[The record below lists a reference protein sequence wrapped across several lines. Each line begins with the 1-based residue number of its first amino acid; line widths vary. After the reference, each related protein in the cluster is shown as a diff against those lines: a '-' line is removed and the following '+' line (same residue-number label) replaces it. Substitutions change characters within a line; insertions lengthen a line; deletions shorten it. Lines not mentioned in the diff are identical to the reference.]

1 MGFFQ
6 LRRNSVLAMLAG
18 IEQTVSIS
26 FFRVEFTTIPSL
38 TNRFWTPG
46 CLSFRRVLVEFVPL
60 YGAWEEWLASAR
72 VGLLHYST
80 GFFFFP
86 GLPWIMFFPYKF
98 HLTAVYI
105 ETTQLWSAQGK
116 KNYNA
121 IKSYH
126 KFQISIT
133 SNPIHNFTAS
143 IKWVICSGLRRL
155 LERFTS
161 F

>member
-1 MGFFQ
+1 M
-6 LRRNSVLAMLAG
+6 
-18 IEQTVSIS
+18 
-26 FFRVEFTTIPSL
+26 
-38 TNRFWTPG
+38 
-46 CLSFRRVLVEFVPL
+46 EFVPL
-60 YGAWEEWLASAR
+60 CGAREEWLVSAC

-80 GFFFFP
+80 GFFF
-86 GLPWIMFFPYKF
+86 LPWASLDNVLPLQTSS
-98 HLTAVYI
+98 HRSVHRNDAVM
-105 ETTQLWSAQGK
+105 ERTGE